1 MEKLCIKRLQHT
13 IALTLS
19 LAGGLYHMAWAAEA
33 LNPAAL
39 PQNPGTKENVDSIDT
54 NDTTMTITQ
63 TKGKNRAFISWDT
76 FNIGK
81 DATVNIKQYSGAD
94 LLINA
99 VRGNSMSE
107 IAGKLNATGNVA
119 LINPNGVIF
128 MNGAQVN
135 VGGLGVYAT
144 GYDASDGIINS
155 GKEGNIEIQSG
166 ATINVGVSAVLAN
179 LKALSIDP
187 KDYAIAIDTTGED
200 GYTNRIHLV
209 AEGNVDIQGGTTA
222 APTKITAKDYTYVG
236 SNASVGEEGFNV
248 GVGAS
253 GMGGKIYIRS
263 DRDAD
268 DYGQVIITHGD
279 DGSKPVMQSVNGV
292 SIYTNA
298 EQVDGDNDTTNGINA
313 AVSRVESGDG
323 ATTTYYTK
331 HNYKK
336 IPIFDIDG
344 SAYTDATSV
353 SVDGPGT
360 TADKL
365 SNDTS
370 DTNKNKI
377 STSYAGNGATTV
389 TTSLLVNNIDQLQD
403 IEDENTGNLDG
414 RYVLGRAIDAK
425 NDAHAYIDDGVL
437 YTKNSDGN
445 VKKWSTADGVEITGT
460 KSGGDLSKTVNGTTI
475 GYSSTGNKATTKLTD
490 GTTLSNSNGTVG
502 AENTQWSTTKGGTTK
517 GVSTVTDKT
526 ANSEYTIQSDNSVVN
541 NGLTSNTTAKTITDG
556 SSYTADISNNTITH
570 TSDNSVTNTKSDT
583 VTKPAGTS
591 DAGYTATIT
600 DGTDTTAGTSGTI
613 AIKDITYTVKDGT
626 VDQTV
631 EYSDSSVNKSTS
643 TVTTRG
649 VTTVVENDGAVT
661 DAVKKGTVASDTV
674 TVNGTTTTVTD
685 GTTSYQITTGTD
697 AVTYTKGTT
706 TVSISGTTVTTGE
719 VSADT
724 STSTVVK
731 GDKTAT
737 ITSDTAGTV
746 TYSGRDYTVSDGTV
760 STTDSTTG
768 KTITVTGE
776 DAANVLTIF
785 SDAKADLSNAQSIYS
800 GYTTDAAKAQ
810 SLTNT
815 LDTAI
820 ETLNKVK
827 ANSIDGTTV
836 QETFQS
842 AAKQLQSDTTLFNT
856 ASIAL
861 GNATTALNQYNALQR
876 AISDNTAL
884 EAPLKQAYDEFQSTH
899 LDETTINN
907 IHSDKWD
914 EGKGFNPIGDTTNPF
929 TGTIDGFSGERVFGI
944 SNLTINRPDEDNV
957 GLVGAAGASGNPAD
971 FVNLSLSNVS
981 ITGKNKVGAIAGT
994 LQNGSHISWSSTSGT
1009 VTGTGESVGGFA
1021 GLVDNSSMWDI
1032 SNSATVQGKSTD
1044 GTDKKI
1050 GGIAGTLK
1058 NSSILTDVRNFGTI
1072 SGTEDVGGIAGYVEN
1087 GTILGTG
1094 SAIYNYA
1101 NTYNT
1106 GKVTGTTDT
1115 GGIVGYAKGIYM
1127 YGVFNMNEDAPL
1139 SKTSQLII
1147 DDNNKVIQRGDGKTN
1162 EVGKSITDA
1171 DLQSNY
1177 GKVKGVTNT
1186 GGLVGYLEDA
1196 PDFKKTVTNINVN
1209 STTKTETDGTT
1220 TKEAFKDAPITNNV
1234 IDTSYNAG
1242 NITGTGD
1249 NTGGLVGKM
1258 TGGTLSNVYNAD
1270 NNTVLRELGTI
1281 PDAVKNAKI
1290 EDTSDHSKTYA
1301 YSKTKVSE
1309 PNNKDTTNNQDLTQ
1323 YYSFFTVGIDGTRTY
1338 YYFLPVSTTSG
1349 TTQKGAGG
1357 IYVDKN
1363 GSPVASL
1370 PSTSERYYF
1379 NRTFNKDANVTSTGT
1394 NTGGLVGSMTT
1405 TAGTTAAKYSA
1416 GSVIDSAYNAG
1427 TITGSTTDT
1436 TTTGALVGSKDD
1448 ASLIKDSFYVTGTDA
1463 ANGNTYSNTVSKTVG
1478 ASSSQDKNIENT
1490 DVLDVT
1496 RSKKKFYVSNDSTR
1510 KNFPGVQQKTLTEKD
1525 ETDSKSTIYYEY
1537 TSGTNG
1543 SFYTDGTGSMDSIS
1557 HIYPITTTGTTDSTG
1572 KTTYTSTRSTKASYT
1587 RQADGTFIDT
1597 SENKDTAG
1605 TIYNATYDTAT
1616 RQIVLT
1622 PKSGSTNSNT
1632 VVLNAVLAARTANE
1646 TWTIYEDQ
1654 TRPLLTAFLNKAS
1667 LSRTFNYDGT
1677 THNLKTDDVANLY
1690 GRADF
1695 DGSAGKDVQLSNYQL
1710 SSNGVSSE
1718 YTYDNTSIWS
1728 PQHGYYM
1735 DPESTLVITPVNM
1748 SANLYGTRVYGD
1760 IFNTRG
1766 YYVCVPYTGTV
1777 TTEDGKTTTK
1787 TKYSFYKPAEDGS
1800 ENYTHLSDTDVINFL
1815 GKENATEADLLAK
1828 AEDNG
1833 FYVLELNGFING
1845 EGVDNLGKLITGL
1858 VTTLSKSDSTSGAT
1872 SDTTKGKDLQHLFSN
1887 VTADTYLDAGIY
1899 NVTNAQITGLTAT
1912 NQNYT
1917 INYGGQLTVKQAKLY
1932 YTYDGKREYGAQNK
1946 DGEHTYTLVGV
1957 DSNTTD
1963 SNGNYTSTHGFLKY
1977 WDING
1982 NTITLKDDDGI
1993 TTATI
1998 ENPYK
2003 DFFTATTVDG
2013 KTTYAIN
2020 QKYIG
2025 VEGYTAEKTT
2035 TTTDVTTGKSTTTTD
2050 KDETKSVTLND
2061 LYEHMKG
2068 TVNTDSINKPA
2079 DSTTTPKTIGSY
2091 GDGAVDKD
2099 MYTHVL
2105 VDKDGN
2111 PIGYKVTS
2119 FASTN
2124 ASADT
2129 NSTIQLYFKTDVAD
2143 SKVKEDAVKRFNQN
2157 YKLVWK
2163 EGGTYDKKYTIGK
2176 PETVTTAKDTV
2187 DAGIKTE
2194 TGGLKVNDST
2204 FTILPKT
2211 ATVTITGNRQYGDMM
2226 STTPATS
2233 SDTPYSTT
2241 VGSITA
2247 GLSNEAKKY
2256 NIDIDGLTNI
2266 DTTDIL
2272 SKDKTTALLEKI
2284 DQKDGSAADA
2294 GTQINKYT
2302 NVKRD
2307 AAGAAEAQD
2316 INGFEKSKISVVNGD
2331 ASTDKMNVTS
2341 TTTTDGTTSTTTY
2354 DNSSS
2359 ILKSNNYDYI
2369 LQDGTHQLKIT
2380 PVDIHVK
2387 VEGSKTYGGFNSQA
2401 ATDYTA
2407 SVSGGVS
2414 FNPTQTGKVTL
2425 KTGEVAD
2432 ILIANNL
2439 NEQSNAGTY
2448 TYDSSNPK
2456 TDADKSFTIS
2466 LTDDTAN
2473 TDANDYNADNYNISF
2488 DTTYTIGQAE
2498 LWYTYEGSRDYGAD
2512 NTTTKST
2519 FKLVGV
2525 DGADSN
2531 ERVRGFLKSWDASTY
2546 GVGSDKVIS
2555 LTTVGDDKNALYT
2568 MSGMANAAANKQ
2580 DTTIRSITG
2589 GNSADAYSHVIVDS
2603 TGKVIGYNLSAL
2615 GLSSDANLSLTDTA
2629 KNTAFKNNYK
2639 LVWKPQV
2646 QAADGKGTI
2655 LSSQTTTASVKD
2667 AATNV
2672 VSTNDARKVNVGA
2685 STLTI
2690 NPVALTVEVTGKR
2703 EYGHTMG
2710 DKYVVSTNPA
2720 HTTLNADG
2728 TGVVNTSGL
2737 TNETYNIN
2745 LDGLKNGD
2753 GESVL
2758 NGDAVKNL
2766 LGGIDAGDSTAVDKI
2781 SRYTSVKQSGSLA
2794 TDIDYQGEKV
2804 YAYELTKK
2812 SGNSDYTGSQ
2822 ITVTGTT
2829 GTSEANH
2836 YDLLA
2841 KNNYDYTLQDGTH
2854 TLTIDRHDLNLN
2866 ITAERKY
2873 GDISNQKVVS
2883 DYLSTAKKSGAEGA
2897 ELSYKTGIT
2906 SDENGLQNGETIDFT
2921 NSDVELSQDFCKAD
2935 VGEYKHDWYNDD
2947 TSKGYTNG
2955 TAGITNITLK
2965 AGKGSGFNAKNYNI
2979 HYTTTYKV
2987 DKADLYYTYDGERNY
3002 GQNNSAATHTYTI
3015 VGQDGNSSKESV
3027 RGYLK
3032 SWDSGVLADGS
3043 VLNKDLLTV
3052 TNVGNGAYTMTGRAI
3067 QGADTKS
3074 ADNAI
3079 NVTAPETSQSIGKNS
3094 DYSHVI
3100 VDKDGKILS
3109 YTLDSFGTE
3118 LAGSKGTLA
3127 KNYNLVWKQ
3136 GGDSHQLDKV
3146 YTAADTSSTIDAN
3159 SGVLQA
3165 TTDTVNKITVNNS
3178 SFKINPLALTVTVTG
3193 QRDYGEKMDADGY
3206 VTDGNATDGHYKVE
3220 VSGSFAN
3227 GETAGTVLD
3236 ENNVKK
3242 MLESLEN
3249 DETKGEGAA
3258 THENSN
3264 GKDGKISRYTDVKR
3278 NEADKSKIDSY
3289 SLNVDST
3296 DTSSTITLASADVN
3310 RNDDG
3315 KVISFNHADMADSS
3329 QSHGFNVLNDNNYD
3343 YVIKD
3348 GTHTLTIT
3356 PVDLTV
3362 NVKNV
3367 KGESTYGKTD
3377 TKYTVTSTSAK
3388 NGETMT
3394 VDSGTLSNLV
3404 ANSPAG
3410 SYTANEWTDT
3420 TGAAT
3425 STASTKSGK
3434 YLNTAELRSGTS
3446 PTAGTD
3452 TDKGIYTVQLGAG
3465 ENTDGSGLSTFSV
3478 NNYNITYRTTQVINP
3493 AKLTITIN
3501 GTKVYG
3507 SQPTGLT
3514 TGNMRIMSGE
3524 LATGDSLAGLTI
3536 ANNMGR
3542 LTDVGTYRH
3551 NWSQSAGLNGNTIS
3565 AESYTYDTVA
3575 GTNQDGNKDAASWIT
3590 GVTADNKTFDFN
3602 NYDVD
3607 FQSTYEV
3614 TKRPLQLDVT
3624 STSVYGD
3631 PKSGYTYTATALKP
3645 VDGVEEGLVNGQQFN
3660 ATDIKVSDDIKAASD
3675 AGTYT
3680 HTAAGTSYT
3689 DASNNPQNST
3699 YKGITAVEAD
3709 SLKDAGNTGFKSSNY
3724 DITLHQ
3730 GTHTVEKRT
3739 VRATVSGSQVYGE
3752 SAPTSGEAYTI
3763 AFEMAGGTGVAVSE
3777 GLAHNQTIANGQVTV
3792 QNSVGQTNDVGTY
3805 TTTQSDVGEEIA
3817 YGADNPERVDG
3828 KDQGIYGLLVADG
3841 NGFQNKNY
3849 NIVLDQGS
3857 YTVTKR
3863 PVTFLTT
3870 GSRTYG
3876 EENTAVKDYTIQ
3888 QLNTAAKEG
3897 LTGRNA
3903 GMVTAG
3909 STAVANSTLASTDV
3923 GKYGTESDVA
3933 QQVLNIDPAVQ
3944 EILGDDYKNYNITY
3958 KDEFTINPRTVRV
3971 TVAGE
3976 STYGDNPLTDGKDYK
3991 TIAFE
3996 QAGADGVAAQ
4006 EGLAL
4011 GQTIDK
4017 SQVTVQN
4024 SITPTTDAGT
4034 YGIDGIKVQD
4044 GNGFKNKNYNIVL
4057 EKGSYTVTKRTVR
4070 ATASGSQVYG
4080 ESAPTDGEAYDIA
4093 FATAGGNGVNAH
4105 EGLVNGQ
4112 TIDKSQVTVQNSVG
4126 QTNDVG
4132 TYTTSQSDVGEEI
4145 AYGANNPERVDG
4157 KDQGIYG
4164 LLVADGNGF
4173 QNKNYNI
4180 VLDQGSYTVTKR
4192 PVTFLTTGSRTY
4204 GEENT
4209 AVKDYTI
4216 QQLNT
4221 AAKEGLTGR
4230 NAGMVTAGSTAVA
4243 NSTLA
4248 STDVGKY
4255 GTESDVAQQVLN
4267 IDPAVQEILGDDY
4280 KNYNITYKD
4289 EFTINPRT
4297 VRVTVAGEST
4307 YGDNPLTD
4315 GKDYKTIAFEQAGA
4329 DGVAAQEGL
4338 ALGQTIDKSQVT
4350 VQNSITPT
4358 TDAGTYGI
4366 DGIKVQDGNGFKNK
4380 NYTIIIEG
4388 GTYTV
4393 NKRPLTLTIKG
4404 EKTYGDPT
4412 SFSGKDYTV
4421 SQSGLQ
4427 NNETIDF
4434 GAATVV
4440 HSAETGDRFSNAGEY
4455 HSSDNKGILGFDD
4468 STLHG
4473 NGFKLGNYELTYD
4486 TVFVIDKRPVD
4497 VYMES
4502 RRTSG
4507 SPSSLRM
4514 DEPMTMRNVPQE
4526 HQGRFLA
4533 DMQILDS
4540 SPQVIA
4546 AGDYPGEDG
4555 AGYLDLSFA
4564 GDIYRNYMIHRHT
4577 VYHILPD
4584 RMMKPSVYNAVQP
4597 VRRPILDV
4605 MYLKVNGS
4613 EGINRWSGV
4622 ETPKDDGAIILKDG
4636 LADRMNQPNQ
4646 SDQPKHLEQPNQP
4659 VRPVPQDGMGGFREE
4674 VNQAVPVVYTDGE
4687 NKELGGR
4694 YHLAYENDAVVVRP
4708 TADTAEVP
4716 TLREASVAQESHK
4729 TLRVPYQ
4736 GAEGEY
4742 EVAYAD
4748 GIVQLYPKNDAARQ
4762 LAQAKGGDEQLLL
4775 RSGLDSAVQ
4784 QLGIQL
4790 EDVEAVYIFTK

>member
-1 MEKLCIKRLQHT
+1 MKELYIKRLQRT

-99 VRGNSMSE
+99 VTGSEMSQ

-144 GYDASDGIINS
+144 GYDATNQKFLASG
-155 GKEGNIEIQSG
+155 GKEGKIEIQSG
-166 ATINVGVSAVLAN
+166 VTINAGVSAALKN
-179 LKALSIDP
+179 LSALNIDP

-209 AEGNVDIQGGTTA
+209 ADGNVEIQTGSTL
-222 APTKITAKDYTYVG
+222 TAKDYTYVG
-236 SNASVGEEGFNV
+236 PNASVGEEGFKTSV
-248 GVGAS
+248 SAS

-268 DYGQVIITHGD
+268 DYGSVIITHGENTNA
-279 DGSKPVMQSVNGV
+279 PVMQSVNGV

-298 EQVDGDNDTTNGINA
+298 KQADGDDDTTNGINA
-313 AVSRVESGDG
+313 APSRVEKGTDG
-323 ATTTYYTK
+323 TPTYYTK
-331 HNYKK
+331 HNYNN
-336 IPIFDIDG
+336 IPTFDIDG

-365 SNDTS
+365 SNDTR

-377 STSYAGNGATTV
+377 SNSYAGNGETKT
-389 TTSLLVNNIDQLQD
+389 TTSLLVNNMDQLQD

-414 RYVLGRAIDAK
+414 RYVLGREINATD
-425 NDAHAYIDDGVL
+425 DEHSYIDDGVL
-437 YTKNSDGN
+437 YKEIKDSDGN
-445 VKKWSTADGVEITGT
+445 SVRMEKWSTADGVEITGT
-460 KSGGDLSKTVNGTTI
+460 KSGGNLSKTVNGTTI

-502 AENTQWSTTKGGTTK
+502 AEKTTDDTKWSTTKGT
-517 GVSTVTDKT
+517 STVTEKT
-526 ANSEYTIQSDNSVVN
+526 ANSTYGIQSDKKSVTN
-541 NGLTSNTTAKTITDG
+541 NGLTADTVAKTVTDG
-556 SSYTADISNNTITH
+556 SYTANISKNTVTH
-570 TSDNSVTNTKSDT
+570 TGDNSVTNTKSNT
-583 VTKPAGTS
+583 VTKTAGAS
-591 DAGYTATIT
+591 DDGYTATVT
-600 DGTDTTAGTSGTI
+600 DSTDTVAASGTI
-613 AIKDITYTVKDGT
+613 DIKDITYTVTDGKVDDT
-626 VDQTV
+626 VQ
-631 EYSDSSVNKSTS
+631 YKGSSVTTGTS
-643 TVTTRG
+643 TVTTNG
-649 VTTVVENDGAVT
+649 VSTKVAKDGTGT
-661 DAVKKGTVASDTV
+661 DTIKEGTIAGDTV
-674 TVNGTTTTVTD
+674 NVNGTTTTVTN

-706 TVSISGTTVTTGE
+706 TASISGTEVTMGE

-724 STSTVVK
+724 SAGTVTK
-731 GDKTAT
+731 GDTTAA
-737 ITSDTAGTV
+737 ITGDTTGTV
-746 TYSGRDYTVSDGTV
+746 TYSGRDYTVSYGTV

-776 DAANVLTIF
+776 DAANVLTVF
-785 SDAKADLSNAQSIYS
+785 SDAKTDLSNAKSIYS

-815 LDTAI
+815 LDAAI
-820 ETLNKVK
+820 EMLKEVGDKSTAAETVLENFGNA
-827 ANSIDGTTV
+827 AN
-836 QETFQS
+836 
-842 AAKQLQSDTTLFNT
+842 QLKKDTGLFNT
-856 ASIAL
+856 ARAAL
-861 GNATTALNQYNALQR
+861 TNATTALSQYNALQK
-876 AISDNTAL
+876 AISDNKAL

-899 LDETTINN
+899 LDDTEIKN

-914 EGKGFNPIGDTTNPF
+914 GGKGFNPIGDTTNPF

-944 SNLTINRPDEDNV
+944 SNLTINRPEEDNV
-957 GLVGAAGASGNPAD
+957 GLVAAAGTSGNSAE

-981 ITGKNKVGAIAGT
+981 ITGRNKVGAIAGT

-1009 VTGTGESVGGFA
+1009 VTGKGESIGGFA

-1032 SNSATVQGKSTD
+1032 SNSTTVEG
-1044 GTDKKI
+1044 GTKA
-1050 GGIAGTLK
+1050 GGIAGTLT
-1058 NSSILTDVRNFGTI
+1058 NSSTLTDVRNFAAI
-1072 SGTEDVGGIAGYVEN
+1072 FGTEDVGGIAGYVEN

-1115 GGIVGYAKGIYM
+1115 GGIVGHAKGIYM
-1127 YGVFNMNEDAPL
+1127 YGVFNTNEDAPL

-1147 DDNNKVIQRGDGKTN
+1147 DDDNKVIQRGDGKTDDK
-1162 EVGKSITDA
+1162 GKTITDTA
-1171 DLQSNY
+1171 LQSNY
-1177 GKVKGVTNT
+1177 GRVTGVTNT

-1220 TKEAFKDAPITNNV
+1220 TKEAVKDAPITNNV

-1242 NITGTGD
+1242 NIEGKD
-1249 NTGGLVGKM
+1249 STGGLVGKM

-1323 YYSFFTVGIDGTRTY
+1323 YYSFFTVDSSGKRTY

-1463 ANGNTYSNTVSKTVG
+1463 ANGNTYSNVNNVNTPVG
-1478 ASSSQDKNIENT
+1478 TSSAQDKNIENT
-1490 DVLDVT
+1490 DALDAT
-1496 RSKKKFYVSNDSTR
+1496 GSKKKYYVSKNSTR
-1510 KNFPGVQQKTLTEKD
+1510 TNFPGVQQKTDTDKD
-1525 ETDSKSTIYYEY
+1525 SSGNITATYYEY

-1543 SFYTDGTGSMDSIS
+1543 SFYTDGTGKIDSINN
-1557 HIYPITTTGTTDSTG
+1557 IYPITTTGMTDSSTG
-1572 KTTYTSTRSTKASYT
+1572 KTTYTSTRSTTASYT
-1587 RQADGTFIDT
+1587 KVDGTSTFKDT
-1597 SENKDTAG
+1597 SGNTYTA
-1605 TIYNATYDTAT
+1605 AYDTAT

-1622 PKSGSTNSNT
+1622 PVSGSSSTATT

-1695 DGSAGKDVQLSNYQL
+1695 DGDAGKDVQLSNYQL

-1735 DPESTLVITPVNM
+1735 DPESTLVINPVNM

-1766 YYVCVPYTGTV
+1766 YYVCVPYTNA
-1777 TTEDGKTTTK
+1777 DGKK
-1787 TKYSFYKPAEDGS
+1787 QYSFYKPAEDGS

-1815 GKENATEADLLAK
+1815 GKENATEADLLTK
-1828 AEDNG
+1828 AEENG

-1845 EGVDNLGKLITGL
+1845 EGVDNLGTLIKGL
-1858 VTTLSKSDSTSGAT
+1858 IQTLSKSDSTSGAT

-1917 INYGGQLTVKQAKLY
+1917 INYGGQLTVKQAELY
-1932 YTYDGKREYGAQNK
+1932 YTYDGSREYGLQNTDK
-1946 DGEHTYTLVGV
+1946 SATHTYTLVGV
-1957 DSNTTD
+1957 DSDAAD
-1963 SNGNYTSTHGFLKY
+1963 SNGRKTSTHGFLKS
-1977 WDING
+1977 WDITG
-1982 NTITLKDDDGI
+1982 KTITLKDNDGN

-2035 TTTDVTTGKSTTTTD
+2035 TTTNVTTGESKTTTK
-2050 KDETKSVTLND
+2050 KDEAKSVTLDD

-2068 TVNTDSINKPA
+2068 TVNTDSINKPSA
-2079 DSTTTPKTIGSY
+2079 DSTTASKTIGSK
-2091 GDGAVDKD
+2091 GDGAVDTD

-2129 NSTIQLYFKTDVAD
+2129 NSTIQLYFKTDVKD
-2143 SKVKEDAVKRFNQN
+2143 SQVKEDAVKRFNQN

-2163 EGGTYDKKYTIGK
+2163 EGRTYDKKYTIGK
-2176 PETVTTAKDTV
+2176 AETVKTAEDTG

-2211 ATVTITGNRQYGDMM
+2211 ATVTITGNRQYGDTMGTSSF
-2226 STTPATS
+2226 STTTRKIS
-2233 SDTPYSTT
+2233 KDGSDGELTT
-2241 VGSITA
+2241 AA
-2247 GLSNEAKKY
+2247 GLDTAAGTY
-2256 NIDIDGLTNI
+2256 NINIDGLTNGDGVSI
-2266 DTTDIL
+2266 LDTTKTETLLSDI
-2272 SKDKTTALLEKI
+2272 DKTT
-2284 DQKDGSAADA
+2284 GTAADA
-2294 GTQINKYT
+2294 KAKTVINQYT
-2302 NVKRD
+2302 NVVRD
-2307 AAGAAEAQD
+2307 ANNQAAYQD
-2316 INGFEKSKISVVNGD
+2316 ISDFTNSDVSVVNGD
-2331 ASTDKMNVTS
+2331 ASTKKMNVT
-2341 TTTTDGTTSTTTY
+2341 
-2354 DNSSS
+2354 NS
-2359 ILKSNNYDYI
+2359 ILTSNNYDYI

-2387 VEGSKTYGGFNSQA
+2387 VEGSKTYGDFTSQA

-2407 SVSGGVS
+2407 SVSGGK
-2414 FNPTQTGKVTL
+2414 TYDGKQTGQVQL
-2425 KTGEVAD
+2425 KNNEVAD
-2432 ILIANNL
+2432 IVIANNL
-2439 NEQSNAGTY
+2439 DEQSNAGTY
-2448 TYDSSNPK
+2448 TYDSSTPK

-2466 LTDDTAN
+2466 LTDDAAN
-2473 TDANDYNADNYNISF
+2473 TDANDYNAANYNISF

-2498 LWYTYEGSRDYGAD
+2498 LWYTYEGTRYYGAD
-2512 NTTTKST
+2512 NTTTQST

-2531 ERVRGFLKSWDASTY
+2531 ERVRGFLKPWDVDAY
-2546 GVGSDKVIS
+2546 KVDTANRNTIA
-2555 LTTVGDDKNALYT
+2555 LTPGKADAATLYAMT
-2568 MSGMANAAANKQ
+2568 GMANDAANVTDTDK
-2580 DTTIRSITG
+2580 TTIRSITG
-2589 GNSADAYSHVIVDS
+2589 GSSHVIVNKD
-2603 TGKVIGYNLSAL
+2603 GNVIGYNLSSL
-2615 GLSSDANLSLTDTA
+2615 GLSPDDKLSLADAT
-2629 KNTAFKNNYK
+2629 KNAAFKNNYK

-2646 QAADGKGTI
+2646 QTGADGKGTI
-2655 LSSQTTTASVKD
+2655 LSEQTTTASVKD

-2690 NPVALTVEVTGKR
+2690 NPVSLIVEVTGKR

-2710 DKYVVSTNPA
+2710 DNYVVSTNPA

-2766 LGGIDAGDSTAVDKI
+2766 LGGIDADDSTADDKI

-2804 YAYELTKK
+2804 YAYDLTKK

-2822 ITVTGTT
+2822 ITVTGKT

-2866 ITAERKY
+2866 ITAERQY

-2883 DYLSTAKKSGAEGA
+2883 DYLSTAKKSGAKGA

-2921 NSDVELSQDFCKAD
+2921 KSTVAMSDNFAQAD
-2935 VGEYKHDWYNDD
+2935 AGTYTHNWYNDD
-2947 TSKGYTNG
+2947 NNKSADYSIGNK
-2955 TAGITNITLK
+2955 GITNITLV
-2965 AGKGSGFNAKNYNI
+2965 ASDGSKFAPKNYNI
-2979 HYTTTYKV
+2979 HYTTTYQV
-2987 DKADLYYTYDGERNY
+2987 DKADLYYTYDGERSY
-3002 GQNNSAATHTYTI
+3002 GEDNSAATHTYTI
-3015 VGQDGNSSKESV
+3015 VGKDADSKLGSV

-3043 VLNKDLLTV
+3043 NILKKDLLTV
-3052 TNVGNGAYTMTGRAI
+3052 TNTTGHDDGKAYTMTG
-3067 QGADTKS
+3067 S
-3074 ADNAI
+3074 ADNAA
-3079 NVTAPETSQSIGKNS
+3079 NVNTSETSKSIEKTDENGG
-3094 DYSHVI
+3094 YSHVI
-3100 VDKDGKILS
+3100 VDEKGNILS
-3109 YTLDSFGTE
+3109 YTLDSFGTK
-3118 LAGSKGTLA
+3118 LAGSEGTLA

-3146 YTAADTSSTIDAN
+3146 YTAAGTSSTIDAT
-3159 SGVLQA
+3159 GELQA
-3165 TTDTVNKITVNNS
+3165 ATDTSSKITVNNS

-3193 QRDYGEKMDADGY
+3193 QRDYGDSMSKKSYTM
-3206 VTDGNATDGHYKVE
+3206 ATDGTLTTGQYNIAVT
-3220 VSGSFAN
+3220 GDFAN
-3227 GETAGTVLD
+3227 GETADSVLNKD
-3236 ENNVKK
+3236 NVEK

-3249 DETKGEGAA
+3249 DTDA
-3258 THENSN
+3258 TRENSN
-3264 GKDGKISRYTDVKR
+3264 GETGKISRYTDVKR
-3278 NEADKSKIDSY
+3278 NADDKSKIDSY
-3289 SLNVDST
+3289 NLNVDST
-3296 DTSSTITLASADVN
+3296 DTSSTITLASDITAK
-3310 RNDDG
+3310 DG
-3315 KVISFNHADMADSS
+3315 DKVTSFKHADSKTN
-3329 QSHGFNVLNDNNYD
+3329 GFNVLNDNNYD
-3343 YVIKD
+3343 YVVSD
-3348 GTHTLTIT
+3348 GTHTLTIN
-3356 PVDLTV
+3356 PAALTV
-3362 NVKNV
+3362 NV
-3367 KGESTYGKTD
+3367 KGESTYCNTGT
-3377 TKYTVTSTSAK
+3377 TYTVTSTRAK
-3388 NGETMT
+3388 NGETMIA
-3394 VDSGTLSNLV
+3394 DSGTLSNLV

-3425 STASTKSGK
+3425 SKATAASGK
-3434 YLNTAELRSGTS
+3434 YLNTAELRTGKK
-3446 PTAGTD
+3446 AADGTD
-3452 TDKGIYTVQLGAG
+3452 TDKGIYQIQLKAG
-3465 ENTDGSGLSTFSV
+3465 ENSTFNA

-3493 AKLTITIN
+3493 EKLTITID

-3507 SQPTGLT
+3507 SSTTGLT
-3514 TGNMRIMSGE
+3514 TDNMKITSGG

-3536 ANNMGR
+3536 ADNMDQ
-3542 LTDVGTYRH
+3542 LTDVGTYYH
-3551 NWSQSAGLNGNTIS
+3551 TWSMYAGGNVP
-3565 AESYTYDTVA
+3565 AERYTYEDA
-3575 GTNQDGNKDAASWIT
+3575 DGQTHTGNSTATSWIT
-3590 GVTADNKTFDFN
+3590 GVDTSQASAFDIN

-3607 FQSTYEV
+3607 FQSTYTV

-3631 PKSGYTYTATALKP
+3631 PKSGYTYTAIALDP
-3645 VDGVEEGLVNGQQFN
+3645 TGNTEEGLVGNQKFDP
-3660 ATDIKVSDDIKAASD
+3660 TDIKVTDDITEATD

-3680 HTAAGTSYT
+3680 HTADGTSYSDT
-3689 DASNNPQNST
+3689 ADHAYS
-3699 YKGITAVEAD
+3699 GITAVAAD

-3730 GTHTVEKRT
+3730 GTHKVKKRT

-3752 SAPTSGEAYTI
+3752 SAPTNGEAYKI
-3763 AFEMAGGTGVAVSE
+3763 AFEMAGGTGVAASE
-3777 GLAHNQTIANGQVTV
+3777 GLANGQKIDKSQITV

-3805 TTTQSDVGEEIA
+3805 TTSQSDVGEEIA
-3817 YGADNPERVDG
+3817 YGANNPERVDG

-3909 STAVANSTLASTDV
+3909 STTVDNSTLASTDV

-4230 NAGMVTAGSTAVA
+4230 NAGMVTAGSTTVD

-4613 EGINRWSGV
+4613 EGINRWSGI

>member
-1 MEKLCIKRLQHT
+1 MKELYIKRLQRT

-63 TKGKNRAFISWDT
+63 KKGQNRAFISWDT

-99 VRGNSMSE
+99 VTGSEMSQ

-128 MNGAQVN
+128 MNGAEVN

-155 GKEGNIEIQSG
+155 GKEGSIEIQGG
-166 ATINVGVSAVLAN
+166 ATINAGVSAALKN
-179 LKALSIDP
+179 LSALNIDP

-209 AEGNVDIQGGTTA
+209 AEGNVDIQGGTTDK
-222 APTKITAKDYTYVG
+222 PTKITAKDYTYVG
-236 SNASVGEEGFNV
+236 SNASVGEEGFKTSV
-248 GVGAS
+248 SAS

-268 DYGQVIITHGD
+268 DYGQVIITHGENTNA
-279 DGSKPVMQSVNGV
+279 PVMQSVNGV

-298 EQVDGDNDTTNGINA
+298 EQADGDNDTNNGINA
-313 AVSRVESGDG
+313 APSRVEKGTDG
-323 ATTTYYTK
+323 TPTYYTK
-331 HNYKK
+331 HNYNN
-336 IPIFDIDG
+336 IPPFDIDG

-403 IEDENTGNLDG
+403 IEDGTYGNLDG
-414 RYVLGRAIDAK
+414 RYVLGREINATD
-425 NDAHAYIDDGVL
+425 DAHSYIDDGVL
-437 YTKNSDGN
+437 YTKNSDGS
-445 VKKWSTADGVEITGT
+445 VKKWSTTDGVEITGT
-460 KSGGDLSKTVNGTTI
+460 KSDGDLSKTVNGTTI

-502 AENTQWSTTKGGTTK
+502 AEKTTDDTKWSTTKGT
-517 GVSTVTDKT
+517 STVTDKT
-526 ANSEYTIQSDNSVVN
+526 ANSTYGIQSDKKSVTN
-541 NGLTSNTTAKTITDG
+541 NGLTADTVAKTVTDG
-556 SSYTADISNNTITH
+556 SYTANISKNTVTH
-570 TSDNSVTNTKSDT
+570 TGDNSVTNTKSNT
-583 VTKPAGTS
+583 VTKTAGAS
-591 DAGYTATIT
+591 DDGYTATVT
-600 DGTDTTAGTSGTI
+600 DSTDTVAASGTI
-613 AIKDITYTVKDGT
+613 AIKGITYTVEKGTALPTVTYDG
-626 VDQTV
+626 
-631 EYSDSSVNKSTS
+631 SSVNTTDK
-643 TVTTRG
+643 TVTT
-649 VTTVVENDGAVT
+649 DGITAKIATDST
-661 DAVKKGTVASDTV
+661 DASQKGTITKSGTSSDV
-674 TVNGTTTTVTD
+674 TINSTTTTIKSGD
-685 GTTSYQITTGTD
+685 TSYDIVTGTD
-697 AVTYTKGTT
+697 NTITYTKGTT
-706 TVSISGTTVTTGE
+706 SAGISGTTITMGE

-724 STSTVVK
+724 NANTVTQGST
-731 GDKTAT
+731 TAS
-737 ITSDTAGTV
+737 ITSSTAGTV
-746 TYSGRDYTVSDGTV
+746 QYDSKNYTVANGTV
-760 STTDSTTG
+760 S
-768 KTITVTGE
+768 
-776 DAANVLTIF
+776 LT
-785 SDAKADLSNAQSIYS
+785 
-800 GYTTDAAKAQ
+800 
-810 SLTNT
+810 
-815 LDTAI
+815 
-820 ETLNKVK
+820 
-827 ANSIDGTTV
+827 DGTTGETVPDDVKTAVLDFFNRANESLTAAKGIYSDYTNATNLARALSSAITKLSDVEANSTASSKV
-836 QETFQS
+836 QSTFS
-842 AAKQLQSDTTLFNT
+842 AAAKQLQSDTNLFNT
-856 ASIAL
+856 ASTAL
-861 GNATTALNQYNALQR
+861 TNATTALTQYNALQK

-884 EAPLKQAYDEFQSTH
+884 EEPLKQAYNEFQSTH
-899 LDETTINN
+899 LDDAKIEN

-914 EGKGFNPIGDTTNPF
+914 GGKGFNPIGDSDKPF

-944 SNLTINRPDEDNV
+944 SNLTINRPDEDDADNV
-957 GLVGAAGASGNPAD
+957 GLVGAAGAPDNSAD
-971 FVNLSLSNVS
+971 FVNLYLRNVS

-994 LQNGSHISWSSTSGT
+994 LQNGSHISWSGTTSISGKSDTSGT
-1009 VTGTGESVGGFA
+1009 VTGSGESLGGLV
-1021 GLVDNSSMWDI
+1021 GLVDNSSMWDV

-1044 GTDKKI
+1044 GKDKKI
-1050 GGIAGTLK
+1050 GGIVGTLR
-1058 NSSILTDVRNFGTI
+1058 NGSTLTDVRNFGTI

-1115 GGIVGYAKGIYM
+1115 GGIVGHAKGIYM

-1147 DDNNKVIQRGDGKTN
+1147 DDDNKVIQRGDGTTS
-1162 EVGKSITDA
+1162 EAGTSITA
-1171 DLQSNY
+1171 ESLQSGF
-1177 GKVKGVTNT
+1177 GKVKGGTNT

-1196 PDFKKTVTNINVN
+1196 PTFSKTVTNINVN
-1209 STTKTETDGTT
+1209 STPKTETDGTT
-1220 TKEAFKDAPITNNV
+1220 TKEAVKDAPITNNV

-1242 NITGTGD
+1242 NIEGKD
-1249 NTGGLVGKM
+1249 STGGLVGKM

-1281 PDAVKNAKI
+1281 PDAVKNAKK

-1323 YYSFFTVGIDGTRTY
+1323 YYSFFTVDSSGKRTY

-1379 NRTFNKDANVTSTGT
+1379 NRTFNKDANVTGTGK

-1405 TAGTTAAKYSA
+1405 TEGTTEKYKS

-1463 ANGNTYSNTVSKTVG
+1463 ANGNTYSNVNNVNTPVG
-1478 ASSSQDKNIENT
+1478 TSSAQDKNIENT
-1490 DVLDVT
+1490 DALDAT
-1496 RSKKKFYVSNDSTR
+1496 GSKKKYYVSKNSTR
-1510 KNFPGVQQKTLTEKD
+1510 TNFPGVQQKTDTDKD
-1525 ETDSKSTIYYEY
+1525 SSGNITATYYEY

-1543 SFYTDGTGSMDSIS
+1543 SFYTDGTGKIDSINN
-1557 HIYPITTTGTTDSTG
+1557 IYPITTTGMTDSSTG
-1572 KTTYTSTRSTKASYT
+1572 KTTYTSTRSTTASYT
-1587 RQADGTFIDT
+1587 KVDGTSTFKDT
-1597 SENKDTAG
+1597 SGNTYTA
-1605 TIYNATYDTAT
+1605 AYDTAT

-1622 PKSGSTNSNT
+1622 PVSGSSSTATT

-1735 DPESTLVITPVNM
+1735 DPESTLVINPVNM

-1766 YYVCVPYTGTV
+1766 YYVCVPYTNA
-1777 TTEDGKTTTK
+1777 DGKK
-1787 TKYSFYKPAEDGS
+1787 QYSFYKPAEDGS

-1815 GKENATEADLLAK
+1815 GKENATEADLLTK
-1828 AEDNG
+1828 AEENG

-1845 EGVDNLGKLITGL
+1845 EGVDNLGTLIKGL
-1858 VTTLSKSDSTSGAT
+1858 IQTLSKSDSTSGAT

-1917 INYGGQLTVKQAKLY
+1917 INYGGQLTVKQAELY
-1932 YTYDGKREYGAQNK
+1932 YTYDGSREYGLQNTDK
-1946 DGEHTYTLVGV
+1946 SATHTYTLVGV
-1957 DSNTTD
+1957 DSDAAD
-1963 SNGNYTSTHGFLKY
+1963 SNGRKTSTHGFLKS
-1977 WDING
+1977 WDITG
-1982 NTITLKDDDGI
+1982 KTITLKDNDGN

-2035 TTTDVTTGKSTTTTD
+2035 TTTNVTTGESKTTTK
-2050 KDETKSVTLND
+2050 KDEAKSVTLDD

-2068 TVNTDSINKPA
+2068 TVNTDSINKPSA
-2079 DSTTTPKTIGSY
+2079 DSTTASKTIGSK
-2091 GDGAVDKD
+2091 GDGAVDTD

-2129 NSTIQLYFKTDVAD
+2129 NSTIQLYFKTDVKD
-2143 SKVKEDAVKRFNQN
+2143 SQVKEDAVKRFNQN

-2163 EGGTYDKKYTIGK
+2163 EGRTYDKKYTIGK
-2176 PETVTTAKDTV
+2176 AETVKTAEDTG

-2211 ATVTITGNRQYGDMM
+2211 ATVTITGNRQYGDTMGTSSF
-2226 STTPATS
+2226 STTTRKIS
-2233 SDTPYSTT
+2233 KDGSDGELTT
-2241 VGSITA
+2241 AA
-2247 GLSNEAKKY
+2247 GLDTAAGTY
-2256 NIDIDGLTNI
+2256 NINIDGLTNGDGVSI
-2266 DTTDIL
+2266 LDTTKTETLLSDI
-2272 SKDKTTALLEKI
+2272 DKTT
-2284 DQKDGSAADA
+2284 GTAADA
-2294 GTQINKYT
+2294 KAKTVINQYT
-2302 NVKRD
+2302 NVVRD
-2307 AAGAAEAQD
+2307 ANNQAAYQD
-2316 INGFEKSKISVVNGD
+2316 ISDFTNSDVSVVNGD
-2331 ASTDKMNVTS
+2331 ASTKKMNVT
-2341 TTTTDGTTSTTTY
+2341 
-2354 DNSSS
+2354 NS
-2359 ILKSNNYDYI
+2359 ILTSNNYDYI

-2387 VEGSKTYGGFNSQA
+2387 VEGSETYGDFTSQA

-2407 SVSGGVS
+2407 SVSGGK
-2414 FNPTQTGKVTL
+2414 TYDGKQTGQVQL
-2425 KTGEVAD
+2425 KNNEVAD
-2432 ILIANNL
+2432 IVIANNL
-2439 NEQSNAGTY
+2439 DEQSNAGTY
-2448 TYDSSNPK
+2448 TYDSSTPK

-2466 LTDDTAN
+2466 LTDDAAN
-2473 TDANDYNADNYNISF
+2473 TDANDYNAANYNISF

-2498 LWYTYEGSRDYGAD
+2498 LWYTYEGTRYYGAD
-2512 NTTTKST
+2512 NTTTQST

-2531 ERVRGFLKSWDASTY
+2531 ERVRGFLKPWDVDAY
-2546 GVGSDKVIS
+2546 KVDTANRNTIA
-2555 LTTVGDDKNALYT
+2555 LTPGKADAATLYAMT
-2568 MSGMANAAANKQ
+2568 GMANDAANVTDTDK
-2580 DTTIRSITG
+2580 TTIRSITG
-2589 GNSADAYSHVIVDS
+2589 GSSHVIVNKD
-2603 TGKVIGYNLSAL
+2603 GNVIGYNLSSL
-2615 GLSSDANLSLTDTA
+2615 GLSPDDKLSLADAT
-2629 KNTAFKNNYK
+2629 KNAAFKNNYK

-2646 QAADGKGTI
+2646 QTGADGKGTI
-2655 LSSQTTTASVKD
+2655 LSEQTTTASVKD

-2690 NPVALTVEVTGKR
+2690 NPVSLIVEVTGKR

-2710 DKYVVSTNPA
+2710 DNYVVSTNPA

-2766 LGGIDAGDSTAVDKI
+2766 LGGIDADDSTADDKI

-2804 YAYELTKK
+2804 YAYDLTKK

-2822 ITVTGTT
+2822 ITVTGKT

-2866 ITAERKY
+2866 ITAERQY

-2883 DYLSTAKKSGAEGA
+2883 DYLSTAKKSGAKGA

-2921 NSDVELSQDFCKAD
+2921 KSTVAMSDNFAQAD
-2935 VGEYKHDWYNDD
+2935 AGKYTHNWYNDD
-2947 TSKGYTNG
+2947 NNKSADYSIGNK
-2955 TAGITNITLK
+2955 GITNITLV
-2965 AGKGSGFNAKNYNI
+2965 ASYGSKFAPKNYNI
-2979 HYTTTYKV
+2979 HYTTTYQV
-2987 DKADLYYTYDGERNY
+2987 DKADLYYTYDGERSY
-3002 GQNNSAATHTYTI
+3002 GQDNSAATHTYTI
-3015 VGQDGNSSKESV
+3015 VGKDADSKLGSV

-3043 VLNKDLLTV
+3043 NILKKDLLTV
-3052 TNVGNGAYTMTGRAI
+3052 TNTTGHDDGKAYTMTG
-3067 QGADTKS
+3067 S
-3074 ADNAI
+3074 ADNAA
-3079 NVTAPETSQSIGKNS
+3079 NVNTSETSKSIEKTDENGG
-3094 DYSHVI
+3094 YSHVI
-3100 VDKDGKILS
+3100 VDEKGNILS
-3109 YTLDSFGTE
+3109 YTLDSFGTK
-3118 LAGSKGTLA
+3118 LAGSEGTLA

-3146 YTAADTSSTIDAN
+3146 YTAANTASTIDAN
-3159 SGVLQA
+3159 SGTLQA
-3165 TTDTVNKITVNNS
+3165 TTDTSSKITVNNS

-3193 QRDYGEKMDADGY
+3193 KRYYGDTMAQGY
-3206 VTDGNATDGHYKVE
+3206 TTGGTLENGKYNITVTPATD
-3220 VSGSFAN
+3220 FAN
-3227 GETAGTVLD
+3227 GETADRVLNQ
-3236 ENNVKK
+3236 ENVEK
-3242 MLESLEN
+3242 MLKSLEN
-3249 DETKGEGAA
+3249 DTDA
-3258 THENSN
+3258 TRENSN
-3264 GKDGKISRYTDVKR
+3264 GETGKISKYTDVKR
-3278 NEADKSKIDSY
+3278 NADDKSKVDSY
-3289 SLNVDST
+3289 SLEVGST
-3296 DTSSTITLASADVN
+3296 DTSSTIKLAS
-3310 RNDDG
+3310 
-3315 KVISFNHADMADSS
+3315 KVTKSGDKVTSIEHADKADT
-3329 QSHGFNVLNDNNYD
+3329 SHGFNVLDDNNYD
-3343 YVIKD
+3343 YFISD
-3348 GTHTLTIT
+3348 GTHTLTIN
-3356 PVDLTV
+3356 PVSLTV
-3362 NVKNV
+3362 DI

-3377 TKYTVTSTSAK
+3377 TKYTVTSTDAK
-3388 NGETMT
+3388 NGETMIA
-3394 VDSGTLSNLV
+3394 DSGTLSNLV

-3425 STASTKSGK
+3425 SKATAASGK
-3434 YLNTAELRSGTS
+3434 YLNTAELRSGKKV
-3446 PTAGTD
+3446 ADGTD
-3452 TDKGIYTVQLGAG
+3452 TDKGIYQVQLKAG
-3465 ENTDGSGLSTFSV
+3465 ENSTFSA

-3493 AKLTITIN
+3493 ETLTITID

-3507 SQPTGLT
+3507 SQPTDSLT
-3514 TGNMRIMSGE
+3514 MDNNVRITSGK
-3524 LATGDSLAGLTI
+3524 LADGDSLAGMTI
-3536 ANNMGR
+3536 SDNMER
-3542 LTDVGTYRH
+3542 LTDVGTYHH
-3551 NWSQSAGLNGNTIS
+3551 NWSMYAGGNVPP
-3565 AESYTYDTVA
+3565 ESYTYEDA
-3575 GTNQDGNKDAASWIT
+3575 DGQTHTGNSTAAFWIT
-3590 GVTADNKTFDFN
+3590 GVDTSQASAFDIN

-3624 STSVYGD
+3624 STSIYGD
-3631 PKSGYTYTATALKP
+3631 PKAGYTYTATALDP
-3645 VDGVEEGLVNGQQFN
+3645 TGNAEEGLVGNQKFDP
-3660 ATDIKVSDDIKAASD
+3660 TDIKVTDDITEATD

-3680 HTAAGTSYT
+3680 HTADGTSYSDT
-3689 DASNNPQNST
+3689 ADHAYS
-3699 YKGITAVEAD
+3699 GITAVAAD

-3730 GTHTVEKRT
+3730 GTHKVKKRT

-3752 SAPTSGEAYTI
+3752 SAPTNGEAYKI
-3763 AFEMAGGTGVAVSE
+3763 AFEMAGGTGVAASE
-3777 GLAHNQTIANGQVTV
+3777 GLANGQKIDKSQITV

-3805 TTTQSDVGEEIA
+3805 TTSQPDAGEEIV
-3817 YGADNPERVDG
+3817 YGADNPERVEG

-3849 NIVLDQGS
+3849 NIVLEKGS

-3870 GSRTYG
+3870 GSSTYG
-3876 EENTAVKDYTIQ
+3876 EGNDTVKDYTIQ

-3909 STAVANSTLASTDV
+3909 STIVDNSTLASTDV

-4044 GNGFKNKNYNIVL
+4044 GNGFQNKNYNIVL

-4132 TYTTSQSDVGEEI
+4132 TYTTSQPDAGEEI
-4145 AYGANNPERVDG
+4145 VYGADNPERVEG

-4180 VLDQGSYTVTKR
+4180 VLEKGSYTVTKR
-4192 PVTFLTTGSRTY
+4192 PVTFLTTGSSTY
-4204 GEENT
+4204 GEGNDT
-4209 AVKDYTI
+4209 VKDYTI

-4230 NAGMVTAGSTAVA
+4230 NAGMVTAGSTIVD

-4412 SFSGKDYTV
+4412 SLSGRDYTV

-4434 GAATVV
+4434 NDATVV

-4473 NGFKLGNYELTYD
+4473 DGFKLGNYELTYD

-4546 AGDYPGEDG
+4546 AGDYPGEEG

-4622 ETPKDDGAIILKDG
+4622 ETPKDNGAIILKDG

-4659 VRPVPQDGMGGFREE
+4659 VRPVPQDGMGGFHEE

-4716 TLREASVAQESHK
+4716 TLQAASVAQEEHK
-4729 TLRVPYQ
+4729 VLRVPYQ
-4736 GAEGEY
+4736 GTEGEY
-4742 EVAYAD
+4742 AVAYAD

>member
-1 MEKLCIKRLQHT
+1 MKELYIKRLQRT

-19 LAGGLYHMAWAAEA
+19 LAGGLYHMVWAE
-33 LNPAAL
+33 PAATAL
-39 PQNPGTKENVDSIDT
+39 PMGEKNLSNATVTRDK
-54 NDTTMTITQ
+54 TTDPAKPVMTIKQ
-63 TKGKNRAFISWDT
+63 TKGQSRAFISWDT

-128 MNGAQVN
+128 MNGAEVN

-187 KDYAIAIDTTGED
+187 KDYAIAIDSTGED

-236 SNASVGEEGFNV
+236 SNASVGEEGFKTSV
-248 GVGAS
+248 SAS

-268 DYGQVIITHGD
+268 DYGQVIITHGEKD
-279 DGSKPVMQSVNGV
+279 SKPVMQSANGV

-298 EQVDGDNDTTNGINA
+298 KQADGDNDTTNGINA
-313 AVSRVESGDG
+313 AVSRTETGDG

-331 HNYKK
+331 HDYKNT
-336 IPIFDIDG
+336 PTFDING
-344 SAYTDATSV
+344 SAYTDGTSV

-403 IEDENTGNLDG
+403 IEDGTYGKLDG
-414 RYVLGRAIDAK
+414 RYVLGREINATD
-425 NDAHAYIDDGVL
+425 DAHSYIDDGVL
-437 YTKNSDGN
+437 YTKNSDGS
-445 VKKWSTADGVEITGT
+445 VKKWSTTDGVEITGT
-460 KSGGDLSKTVNGTTI
+460 KSDGDLSKTVNGTTI
-475 GYSSTGNKATTKLTD
+475 GYSSTGNKATTKLSD

-502 AENTQWSTTKGGTTK
+502 AENTQWSTTKD
-517 GVSTVTDKT
+517 VSTVTDKT
-526 ANSEYTIQSDNSVVN
+526 VTDKTTGSAYTIQSDKTSVVDKD
-541 NGLTSNTTAKTITDG
+541 GLTSNTTAETVTDKNNT
-556 SSYTADISNNTITH
+556 YTADISKNTVTH
-570 TSDNSVTNTKSDT
+570 TSDSSVTDTNSHT

-591 DAGYTATIT
+591 DVGYTAEVT
-600 DGTDTTAGTSGTI
+600 DGTDTAAGTSGTI
-613 AIKDITYTVKDGT
+613 AINGITYTVTNGT
-626 VDQTV
+626 VGDTV
-631 EYSDSSVNKSTS
+631 TYQGSSVTTDKN
-643 TVTTRG
+643 TVTTGG
-649 VTTVVENDGAVT
+649 VTTVVANDGTAA
-661 DAVKKGTVASDTV
+661 DAVKEGTIAGDRV

-685 GTTSYQITTGTD
+685 ETTSYQIITGTD

-706 TVSISGTTVTTGE
+706 TASISGTEVTMGE

-724 STSTVVK
+724 SAGTVTK
-731 GDKTAT
+731 GDTTAA
-737 ITSDTAGTV
+737 ITGDTTGTV
-746 TYSGRDYTVSDGTV
+746 TYSGRDYTVSDGMV

-785 SDAKADLSNAQSIYS
+785 SDAKTDLSNAKSIYS

-810 SLTNT
+810 SLTKT
-815 LDTAI
+815 LDEAI
-820 ETLNKVK
+820 KMLNKVK

-861 GNATTALNQYNALQR
+861 GNATTALSQYNALQK

-884 EAPLKQAYDEFQSTH
+884 EEPLKQAYNEFQSTY
-899 LDETTINN
+899 LDDAKIEN

-914 EGKGFNPIGDTTNPF
+914 GGKGFNPIGDSTNPF

-944 SNLTINRPDEDNV
+944 SNLTINRPNEDDV
-957 GLVGAAGASGNPAD
+957 GLVSAAGASDNSAE

-981 ITGKNKVGAIAGT
+981 ITGKNKVGAIVGT

-1009 VTGTGESVGGFA
+1009 VTGTGESIGGFA

-1032 SNSATVQGKSTD
+1032 SNSATVQGTSID

-1050 GGIAGTLK
+1050 GGITGTLR
-1058 NSSILTDVRNFGTI
+1058 NGSTLTDVRNFGTI

-1087 GTILGTG
+1087 GTIIGSG
-1094 SAIYNYA
+1094 SAIYNYY
-1101 NTYNT
+1101 NTYNIGT
-1106 GKVTGTTDT
+1106 VKGTTDT
-1115 GGIVGYAKGIYM
+1115 GGIVGHAKGIYM
-1127 YGVFNMNEDAPL
+1127 YGVFNTNEDAPL

-1220 TKEAFKDAPITNNV
+1220 TKEAVKDAPITNNV

-1323 YYSFFTVGIDGTRTY
+1323 YYSFFTVDSSGKRTY

-1543 SFYTDGTGSMDSIS
+1543 SFYTDGTGSVNSIS
-1557 HIYPITTTGTTDSTG
+1557 HIYPITTTGTTDSKTG
-1572 KTTYTSTRSTKASYT
+1572 KTTYKSTRSTKASYT

-1597 SENKDTAG
+1597 SENKATAG

-1622 PKSGSTNSNT
+1622 PVSGSSSTATT

-1695 DGSAGKDVQLSNYQL
+1695 DGDAGKDVQLSNYQL

-1735 DPESTLVITPVNM
+1735 DPESTLVINPVNM

-1766 YYVCVPYTGTV
+1766 YYVCVPYTV
-1777 TTEDGKTTTK
+1777 TTEDGKSTT

-1815 GKENATEADLLAK
+1815 GKENATKADLLAK

-1872 SDTTKGKDLQHLFSN
+1872 SDTTRGKDLQHLFSN

-1917 INYGGQLTVKQAKLY
+1917 INYGGQLTVKQAELY
-1932 YTYDGKREYGAQNK
+1932 YTYDGSREYGLQNTDK
-1946 DGEHTYTLVGV
+1946 NATHTYTLVGV
-1957 DSNTTD
+1957 DSGEDKTTKK
-1963 SNGNYTSTHGFLKY
+1963 YTSTHGFLKS
-1977 WDING
+1977 WDTTG
-1982 NTITLKDDDGI
+1982 KTITVKDKDGK
-1993 TTATI
+1993 TVTI

-2050 KDETKSVTLND
+2050 KDGTKSVTLND

-2068 TVNTDSINKPA
+2068 TVNTDSINKPSA

-2091 GDGAVDKD
+2091 GNGAVDTD

-2105 VDKDGN
+2105 VDKGGN

-2129 NSTIQLYFKTDVAD
+2129 NSTIQLYFKTDVKD
-2143 SKVKEDAVKRFNQN
+2143 SQVKEDAVKRFNQN

-2163 EGGTYDKKYTIGK
+2163 EGGKYDKKYTIGK
-2176 PETVTTAKDTV
+2176 PETVKTAEDTG

-2194 TGGLKVNDST
+2194 AGKLKVNDST

-2211 ATVTITGNRQYGDMM
+2211 ATVTITGNRQYGDTM

-2256 NIDIDGLTNI
+2256 NINIDGLTNS

-2272 SKDKTTALLEKI
+2272 DKDKTTALLEKI

-2307 AAGAAEAQD
+2307 AGAAEAQN
-2316 INGFEKSKISVVNGD
+2316 IKISVVNGD

-2341 TTTTDGTTSTTTY
+2341 TTTTNGTTSTTTY

-2380 PVDIHVK
+2380 PVSIKVT
-2387 VEGSKTYGGFNSQA
+2387 VEGSKTYGDFTSQA

-2407 SVSGGVS
+2407 RVSGGD
-2414 FNPTQTGKVTL
+2414 PTQNGKVTL

-2432 ILIANNL
+2432 IVIANKL
-2439 NEQSNAGTY
+2439 NEQSDAGKYSFNSTTSPY
-2448 TYDSSNPK
+2448 K
-2456 TDADKSFTIS
+2456 TDGAFTIS
-2466 LTDDTAN
+2466 LSNDSVENAN
-2473 TDANDYNADNYNISF
+2473 KKEYLADNYDLSF
-2488 DTTYTIGQAE
+2488 DTTYTIG
-2498 LWYTYEGSRDYGAD
+2498 
-2512 NTTTKST
+2512 
-2519 FKLVGV
+2519 
-2525 DGADSN
+2525 
-2531 ERVRGFLKSWDASTY
+2531 
-2546 GVGSDKVIS
+2546 
-2555 LTTVGDDKNALYT
+2555 
-2568 MSGMANAAANKQ
+2568 
-2580 DTTIRSITG
+2580 
-2589 GNSADAYSHVIVDS
+2589 
-2603 TGKVIGYNLSAL
+2603 
-2615 GLSSDANLSLTDTA
+2615 
-2629 KNTAFKNNYK
+2629 
-2639 LVWKPQV
+2639 
-2646 QAADGKGTI
+2646 
-2655 LSSQTTTASVKD
+2655 
-2667 AATNV
+2667 
-2672 VSTNDARKVNVGA
+2672 
-2685 STLTI
+2685 
-2690 NPVALTVEVTGKR
+2690 
-2703 EYGHTMG
+2703 
-2710 DKYVVSTNPA
+2710 
-2720 HTTLNADG
+2720 
-2728 TGVVNTSGL
+2728 
-2737 TNETYNIN
+2737 
-2745 LDGLKNGD
+2745 
-2753 GESVL
+2753 
-2758 NGDAVKNL
+2758 
-2766 LGGIDAGDSTAVDKI
+2766 
-2781 SRYTSVKQSGSLA
+2781 
-2794 TDIDYQGEKV
+2794 
-2804 YAYELTKK
+2804 
-2812 SGNSDYTGSQ
+2812 
-2822 ITVTGTT
+2822 
-2829 GTSEANH
+2829 
-2836 YDLLA
+2836 
-2841 KNNYDYTLQDGTH
+2841 
-2854 TLTIDRHDLNLN
+2854 
-2866 ITAERKY
+2866 
-2873 GDISNQKVVS
+2873 
-2883 DYLSTAKKSGAEGA
+2883 
-2897 ELSYKTGIT
+2897 
-2906 SDENGLQNGETIDFT
+2906 
-2921 NSDVELSQDFCKAD
+2921 
-2935 VGEYKHDWYNDD
+2935 
-2947 TSKGYTNG
+2947 
-2955 TAGITNITLK
+2955 
-2965 AGKGSGFNAKNYNI
+2965 
-2979 HYTTTYKV
+2979 
-2987 DKADLYYTYDGERNY
+2987 KADLYYTYDGERSY
-3002 GQNNSAATHTYTI
+3002 GADNSSGTHTYTL
-3015 VGQDGNSSKESV
+3015 VGIDSDSGKRTVQ
-3027 RGYLK
+3027 GYLK
-3032 SWDSGVLADGS
+3032 SWDTDVLKSTADRT
-3043 VLNKDLLTV
+3043 LDNNRLQV
-3052 TNVGNGAYTMTGRAI
+3052 TNANYGMTGRAV
-3067 QGADTKS
+3067 QAADT
-3074 ADNAI
+3074 DNAVKAK
-3079 NVTAPETSQSIGKNS
+3079 NVTSPTEVRSIGNDKDS
-3094 DYSHVI
+3094 GYLHVI
-3100 VDKDGKILS
+3100 VDGNGKILS
-3109 YTLDSFGTE
+3109 YTVDVLDRQ
-3118 LAGSKGTLA
+3118 LAGTSDSTLA
-3127 KNYNLVWKQ
+3127 KNYNLIWKKA
-3136 GGDSHQLDKV
+3136 GS
-3146 YTAADTSSTIDAN
+3146 YTVTAQERTSSDAPIQQ
-3159 SGVLQA
+3159 GEQ
-3165 TTDTVNKITVNNS
+3165 DITVQNS
-3178 SFKINPLALTVTVTG
+3178 SYRIDPLKLTVTVTG
-3193 QRDYGEKMDADGY
+3193 QRDYGDSMNEVLSY
-3206 VTDGNATDGHYKVE
+3206 TTDGTAGKDQYNISVTGD
-3220 VSGSFAN
+3220 FAN
-3227 GETAGTVLD
+3227 GETADSVLNKD
-3236 ENNVKK
+3236 NVES

-3249 DETKGEGAA
+3249 DTDA
-3258 THENSN
+3258 TRENSN
-3264 GKDGKISRYTDVKR
+3264 GETGKISKYTDVKR
-3278 NEADKSKIDSY
+3278 NAKDKSKIDSY
-3289 SLNVDST
+3289 NLNVDSK
-3296 DTSSTITLASADVN
+3296 DTSSTITLASKVKTDAE
-3310 RNDDG
+3310 G
-3315 KVISFNHADMADSS
+3315 KVTSIEHADK
-3329 QSHGFNVLNDNNYD
+3329 NVLNDNNYD
-3343 YVIKD
+3343 YVITD
-3348 GTHTLTIT
+3348 GTHTLTINPASMT
-3356 PVDLTV
+3356 VD
-3362 NVKNV
+3362 V
-3367 KGESTYGKTD
+3367 KGESTYGKTN
-3377 TKYTVTSTSAK
+3377 TTYTVTDVEGAK
-3388 NGETMT
+3388 NNERPT
-3394 VDSGTLSNLV
+3394 VGDATKSNIEDKS
-3404 ANSPAG
+3404 AAG
-3410 SYTANEWTDT
+3410 SYTVTWQDK
-3420 TGAAT
+3420 TGAGT
-3425 STASTKSGK
+3425 SSAADDVKGK
-3434 YLNTAELRSGTS
+3434 YLTTAERRSENADALAGKE
-3446 PTAGTD
+3446 TAD
-3452 TDKGIYTVQLGAG
+3452 GIRTVKLVAG
-3465 ENTDGSGLSTFSV
+3465 KNNDNSGLSTFNS
-3478 NNYNITYRTTQVINP
+3478 NNYNITYHTTQVINP
-3493 AKLTITIN
+3493 EKITITID

-3507 SQPTGLT
+3507 SQ
-3514 TGNMRIMSGE
+3514 S
-3524 LATGDSLAGLTI
+3524 AGLTSDAAKI
-3536 ANNMGR
+3536 TGIVSGDAVPNVKITDNMNQT
-3542 LTDVGTYRH
+3542 LIDAGTYH
-3551 NWSQSAGLNGNTIS
+3551 HDWSSYAGIS
-3565 AESYTYDTVA
+3565 DKKESYTYVDT
-3575 GTNQDGNKDAASWIT
+3575 DGNSHMVDKDNASGIT
-3590 GVTADNKTFDFN
+3590 GVDVQEKTGFSFN
-3602 NYDVD
+3602 NYDID
-3607 FQSTYEV
+3607 FKSTY
-3614 TKRPLQLDVT
+3614 
-3624 STSVYGD
+3624 
-3631 PKSGYTYTATALKP
+3631 
-3645 VDGVEEGLVNGQQFN
+3645 
-3660 ATDIKVSDDIKAASD
+3660 
-3675 AGTYT
+3675 
-3680 HTAAGTSYT
+3680 
-3689 DASNNPQNST
+3689 
-3699 YKGITAVEAD
+3699 
-3709 SLKDAGNTGFKSSNY
+3709 
-3724 DITLHQ
+3724 
-3730 GTHTVEKRT
+3730 TV
-3739 VRATVSGSQVYGE
+3739 
-3752 SAPTSGEAYTI
+3752 APR
-3763 AFEMAGGTGVAVSE
+3763 M
-3777 GLAHNQTIANGQVTV
+3777 
-3792 QNSVGQTNDVGTY
+3792 
-3805 TTTQSDVGEEIA
+3805 
-3817 YGADNPERVDG
+3817 
-3828 KDQGIYGLLVADG
+3828 
-3841 NGFQNKNY
+3841 
-3849 NIVLDQGS
+3849 
-3857 YTVTKR
+3857 
-3863 PVTFLTT
+3863 
-3870 GSRTYG
+3870 
-3876 EENTAVKDYTIQ
+3876 
-3888 QLNTAAKEG
+3888 
-3897 LTGRNA
+3897 
-3903 GMVTAG
+3903 
-3909 STAVANSTLASTDV
+3909 
-3923 GKYGTESDVA
+3923 
-3933 QQVLNIDPAVQ
+3933 
-3944 EILGDDYKNYNITY
+3944 
-3958 KDEFTINPRTVRV
+3958 VRV
-3971 TVAGE
+3971 TVEGE
-3976 STYGDNPLTDGKDYK
+3976 STYGDSAETTGENYK
-3991 TIAFE
+3991 KIEFE
-3996 QAGADGVAAQ
+3996 RAGTSE
-4006 EGLAL
+4006 EGLVE
-4011 GQTIDK
+4011 GQHIDP
-4017 SQVTVQN
+4017 SQVTVLN
-4024 SITPTTDAGT
+4024 NLVSTSDAGT
-4034 YGIDGIKVQD
+4034 YRSSQSGVGSPIEYGAGNPSSADGKNYGISGVKVKD
-4044 GNGFKNKNYNIVL
+4044 GNGFKNQNYNIVL
-4057 EKGSYTVTKRTVR
+4057 
-4070 ATASGSQVYG
+4070 
-4080 ESAPTDGEAYDIA
+4080 
-4093 FATAGGNGVNAH
+4093 
-4105 EGLVNGQ
+4105 
-4112 TIDKSQVTVQNSVG
+4112 
-4126 QTNDVG
+4126 
-4132 TYTTSQSDVGEEI
+4132 
-4145 AYGANNPERVDG
+4145 
-4157 KDQGIYG
+4157 
-4164 LLVADGNGF
+4164 
-4173 QNKNYNI
+4173 
-4180 VLDQGSYTVTKR
+4180 
-4192 PVTFLTTGSRTY
+4192 
-4204 GEENT
+4204 
-4209 AVKDYTI
+4209 
-4216 QQLNT
+4216 
-4221 AAKEGLTGR
+4221 
-4230 NAGMVTAGSTAVA
+4230 
-4243 NSTLA
+4243 
-4248 STDVGKY
+4248 
-4255 GTESDVAQQVLN
+4255 
-4267 IDPAVQEILGDDY
+4267 QE
-4280 KNYNITYKD
+4280 
-4289 EFTINPRT
+4289 
-4297 VRVTVAGEST
+4297 
-4307 YGDNPLTD
+4307 
-4315 GKDYKTIAFEQAGA
+4315 
-4329 DGVAAQEGL
+4329 
-4338 ALGQTIDKSQVT
+4338 
-4350 VQNSITPT
+4350 
-4358 TDAGTYGI
+4358 
-4366 DGIKVQDGNGFKNK
+4366 
-4380 NYTIIIEG
+4380 

-4393 NKRPLTLTIKG
+4393 KPRDLKITITGK
-4404 EKTYGDPT
+4404 KTYGDPT
-4412 SFSGKDYTV
+4412 SLSGKDYKV
-4421 SQSGLQ
+4421 LPSGLQ

-4434 GAATVV
+4434 NDATVV
-4440 HSAETGDRFSNAGEY
+4440 QSAETGDRFSNAGEY

-4473 NGFKLGNYELTYD
+4473 DGFKLGNYELTYD

-4514 DEPMTMRNVPQE
+4514 DAPMTMRNVPQE
-4526 HQGRFLA
+4526 HQGRFLS
-4533 DMQILDS
+4533 DMQVLDTA
-4540 SPQVIA
+4540 PQVIA

-4555 AGYLDLSFA
+4555 TGYLDLSFV

-4577 VYHILPD
+4577 IYHILPD

-4613 EGINRWSGV
+4613 EGINRWSGA
-4622 ETPKDDGAIILKDG
+4622 EAPKDDGAIILKNG
-4636 LADRMNQPNQ
+4636 LADHMNQPNQ
-4646 SDQPKHLEQPNQP
+4646 PDQPKHLEQPNQP
-4659 VRPVPQDGMGGFREE
+4659 VRPADGMGGFREE
-4674 VNQAVPVVYTDGE
+4674 VNQAIPVVYTDGE

-4694 YHLAYENDAVVVRP
+4694 YHLAYENNAVVVRP
-4708 TADTAEVP
+4708 TSDTAEVP
-4716 TLREASVAQESHK
+4716 TLRAASVAQEAHK
-4729 TLRVPYQ
+4729 VLHVPYQ
-4736 GAEGEY
+4736 GGEGDY
-4742 EVAYAD
+4742 AMAYAD
-4748 GIVQLYPKNDAARQ
+4748 GILQLYPKNDAARE
-4762 LAQAKGGDEQLLL
+4762 LAQAKGEDERLLL
-4775 RSGLDSAVQ
+4775 RSGLDSAMRE
-4784 QLGIQL
+4784 LGVQL